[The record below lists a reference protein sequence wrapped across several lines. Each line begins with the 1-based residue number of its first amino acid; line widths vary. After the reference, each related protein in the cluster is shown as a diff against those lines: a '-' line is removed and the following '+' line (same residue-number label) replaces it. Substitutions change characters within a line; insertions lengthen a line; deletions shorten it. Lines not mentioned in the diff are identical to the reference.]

1 MSEKFSNKSISQLLR
16 NVATVYLLLEGSES
30 EKNNRFKIIA
40 YQKAADIVEQ
50 MPENLYEVWKI
61 GRLQKVPGIG
71 PGIGSKLDEY
81 FRSGRSE
88 RFEEILAMIPSTVF
102 TLMKIPGMGP
112 KKAFKLVLKFGLVND
127 QTLINDLCK
136 IADDGRI
143 AELPGFGE
151 KSQSDIIEGIEL
163 FKRKDKREERIPFK
177 NAEKIAD
184 EIVLYLKKLS
194 PIIKRIDTLGS
205 LRRKEKT
212 IGDIDIAAV
221 VETSYKKGI
230 VPKRDYP
237 YLKIIE
243 HFLKYPGVRSVEA
256 AGDAKASILI
266 DENKRVDLS
275 VHDEDGYGTML
286 QYFTGSKAHNIKLRE
301 HALKKGYSL
310 NEYGLKNLESG
321 EVMKFANEELLY
333 SFLGLEFIPPEKRR
347 GDNEITEA
355 LK

>member
-1 MSEKFSNKSISQLLR
+1 MSQTPTNKEISELLR

-30 EKNNRFKIIA
+30 GNNNRFKIIA
-40 YQKAADIVEQ
+40 YQKVADIVEQ
-50 MPENLYEVWKI
+50 MSESIYEIWKV
-61 GRLQKVPGIG
+61 GGLQKVPGIG

-81 FRSGRSE
+81 FQTGRSE
-88 RFEEILAMIPSTVF
+88 RFEKILAMIPQTVF

-112 KKAFKLVLKFGLVND
+112 KKAFKLVYQFGLVND
-127 QTLINDLCK
+127 QTLIKDLRK

-163 FKRKDKREERIPFK
+163 FQRKDRRVERIPFDK
-177 NAEKIAD
+177 AEKIAD
-184 EIVLYLKKLS
+184 EIVSYLKKLG

-212 IGDIDIAAV
+212 IGDIDIAV
-221 VETSYKKGI
+221 VVAKPYKKGI
-230 VPKRDYP
+230 IPKRDNP
-237 YLKIIE
+237 YLKITE

-266 DENKRVDLS
+266 GENIRVDLR
-275 VHDEDGYGTML
+275 VHAEDGYGTML

-301 HALKKGYSL
+301 YALKKGYSL

-321 EVMKFANEELLY
+321 EVVKFADEESLY
-333 SFLGLEFIPPEKRR
+333 SFLGLKTPAPSERSGSGGILPK
-347 GDNEITEA
+347 
-355 LK
+355 